1 MNQDNEVSPHRLA
14 EKFEQQIKAAIT
26 NKFSGTTADDLRLL
40 TDKEDGVYISEA
52 DPGTLCCLVV
62 GLKDKYLYLVTGDI
76 VKEKTE
82 LKHFNAM
89 IVS

>member
-1 MNQDNEVSPHRLA
+1 MNQNNEVSLHRLV
-14 EKFEQQIKAAIT
+14 ENFEQQIKEAIT

-40 TDKEDGVYISEA
+40 TDKEDGVYISKA

-62 GLKDKYLYLVTGDI
+62 GLKDKFLYLVTADI
-76 VKEKTE
+76 SREKTA
-82 LKHFNAM
+82 LKYFNAM